1 MTCFQ
6 LEEKKAGSYLI
17 PYPKTAFC
25 TDSML
30 KHKSTNYWKKIQK
43 TISMING
50 GGGVLEQDET
60 PKGVMK
66 RDCLWSKG
74 CKATDK
80 SQLRTRVGSMELP
93 VLTR

>member
-1 MTCFQ
+1 MVLTHMTCFQ

-50 GGGVLEQDET
+50 GGVFWNKMRH
-60 PKGVMK
+60 PKA
-66 RDCLWSKG
+66 S
-74 CKATDK
+74 
-80 SQLRTRVGSMELP
+80 
-93 VLTR
+93 